1 MPEKNRSVA
10 EMKRLA
16 DAAAGRI
23 KCDVVI
29 KNARYLDVFN
39 AELRTGDI
47 ALCGGKIVGIGS
59 YSGMEE
65 YDFCGKVVVP
75 GLIDSHM
82 HIESTQ
88 LCPEE
93 FASLAVPRGTT
104 VVIADPHE
112 IVNVCGLAGADYIR
126 RAAARTPLEVKL
138 MLPSCLPATP
148 FETSGAVIDADA
160 TARAL
165 KGGKFFGLGEMM
177 NYPAVAAGDE
187 EVLSKIAAA
196 GAAGKLTDGHAP
208 AMSGMELNSYIV
220 SGVRTDHECATAL
233 EAAEKV
239 ARGMYVLLREGSA
252 SHDLKNLLPAVNA
265 NNFRRFALCTDD
277 RHADGLAAEGHI
289 DHVLRTAVKCGLKGE
304 MAAVMCTLNAAEC
317 YRLNGKGAIAPGYDA
332 DLAVFGDLVDF
343 ECSAVFKA
351 GKLVARDG
359 KPLFSGRLGL
369 PAAVKNTVN
378 VAPVSPDMFTI
389 KLSGPRARVIG
400 LQRGTLV
407 TKSLVEEV
415 PTRGGDVLLD
425 GTDILRLA
433 VVERHFASGRVG
445 LGLVKGYGLKDGA
458 AATTV
463 SHDSHNIIVVGD
475 DKAAMARAVEELK
488 RMGGGMTLVH
498 GGNVVS
504 VPLDIAG
511 LMSSAPAAEHVA
523 LSARLYDAA
532 YKAGVDRGIEAFMTL
547 SFLALAVIPELRL
560 TDRGLFDV
568 NAFGFTPLDAQ

>member
-47 ALCGGKIVGIGS
+47 AVCGGKIVGIGS
-59 YSGMEE
+59 YNGMEE
-65 YDFCGKVVVP
+65 YDFGGNVVVP

-93 FASLAVPRGTT
+93 FAALAVPRGTT

-112 IVNVCGLAGADYIR
+112 IVNVCGLAGAEYIR

-138 MLPSCLPATP
+138 MLPSCVPATP

-187 EVLSKIAAA
+187 EVLRKIAAA

-208 AMSGMELNSYIV
+208 AMSGRELNSYIV
-220 SGVRTDHECATAL
+220 SGVRTDHECDTAG

-351 GKLVARDG
+351 GKLVAREG
-359 KPLFSGRLGL
+359 KPLFSGRLSL

-378 VAPVSPDMFTI
+378 AAPVSPDRFTI

-407 TKSLVEEV
+407 TKALVEEV

-445 LGLVKGYGLKDGA
+445 LGLVRGYGLKDGA

-475 DKAAMARAVEELK
+475 DKVAMARAVEELK
-488 RMGGGMTLVH
+488 RIGGGMTLVH

>member
-47 ALCGGKIVGIGS
+47 AVCGGKIVGIGS
-59 YSGMEE
+59 YNGMEE
-65 YDFCGKVVVP
+65 YDFGGNVVVP

-93 FASLAVPRGTT
+93 FAALAVPRGTT

-112 IVNVCGLAGADYIR
+112 IVNVCGLAGAEYIR

-138 MLPSCLPATP
+138 MLPSCVPATP

-208 AMSGMELNSYIV
+208 AMSGRELNSYIV
-220 SGVRTDHECATAL
+220 SGVRTDHECDTAG

-304 MAAVMCTLNAAEC
+304 MAALEQAMLENRDISSDEQLAKHAEWAEDIKK
-317 YRLNGKGAIAPGYDA
+317 RHPDINSGNISGIIRDEIGH
-332 DLAVFGDLVDF
+332 VF
-343 ECSAVFKA
+343 AK
-351 GKLVARDG
+351 
-359 KPLFSGRLGL
+359 
-369 PAAVKNTVN
+369 
-378 VAPVSPDMFTI
+378 
-389 KLSGPRARVIG
+389 
-400 LQRGTLV
+400 
-407 TKSLVEEV
+407 
-415 PTRGGDVLLD
+415 VL
-425 GTDILRLA
+425 
-433 VVERHFASGRVG
+433 
-445 LGLVKGYGLKDGA
+445 
-458 AATTV
+458 
-463 SHDSHNIIVVGD
+463 
-475 DKAAMARAVEELK
+475 
-488 RMGGGMTLVH
+488 
-498 GGNVVS
+498 
-504 VPLDIAG
+504 
-511 LMSSAPAAEHVA
+511 EH
-523 LSARLYDAA
+523 
-532 YKAGVDRGIEAFMTL
+532 AGVYKRTPEGTAAFIRFAE
-547 SFLALAVIPELRL
+547 SVK
-560 TDRGLFDV
+560 
-568 NAFGFTPLDAQ
+568 

>member
-47 ALCGGKIVGIGS
+47 AVCGGKIVGIGS

-88 LCPEE
+88 LSPEE
-93 FASLAVPRGTT
+93 FAALAVPRGTT

-112 IVNVCGLAGADYIR
+112 IVNVCGLAGADYIG
-126 RAAARTPLEVKL
+126 RAAAHTPLEVKL
-138 MLPSCLPATP
+138 MLPSCVPATP

-187 EVLSKIAAA
+187 EVLGKIAAA

-208 AMSGMELNSYIV
+208 AMSGRELNSYIV
-220 SGVRTDHECATAL
+220 SGVRTDHECDTAR

-289 DHVLRTAVKCGLKGE
+289 DHALRTAVKCGLKGE

-369 PAAVKNTVN
+369 PAAVQTTVN
-378 VAPVSPDMFTI
+378 AAPVSPDRFTI

-407 TKSLVEEV
+407 TKALVEEV
-415 PTRGGDVLLD
+415 PTRGGDVFLD

-488 RMGGGMTLVH
+488 RIGGGMTLVH
-498 GGNVVS
+498 GGDVVS

-568 NAFGFTPLDAQ
+568 NAFGFTPLDAR

>member
-39 AELRTGDI
+39 AELRAGDI
-47 ALCGGKIVGIGS
+47 AVCGGKIVGIGN

-138 MLPSCLPATP
+138 MLPSCVPATP

-187 EVLSKIAAA
+187 EVLSKIDAA

-220 SGVRTDHECATAL
+220 SGVRTDHECDTAR

-289 DHVLRTAVKCGLKGE
+289 DHALRTAVKCGLKGE

-351 GKLVARDG
+351 GKLVAREG

-378 VAPVSPDMFTI
+378 AAPVSPDRFTI

-400 LQRGTLV
+400 LQHGTLV
-407 TKSLVEEV
+407 TKALVEEV

-488 RMGGGMTLVH
+488 RIGGGMTLVH
-498 GGNVVS
+498 GGDVVS